1 MSAAGTSP
9 TPAEA
14 APHVSVMAAETLEA
28 LAVRPNA
35 WYVDGTFGAGGHTR
49 LLLEQ
54 GANVLAID
62 QDPNAL
68 DYVTVLRDASVRD
81 ARVRDNRLQD
91 TRVADTRFP
100 CELRFVAGNFRDVE
114 SIAAAEL
121 GPTASV
127 AGVLLDLGV
136 SSMQL
141 DEGER
146 GFAFRHDGPLDMRM
160 SATGESAE
168 DVVNDY
174 SLEDLAAIIFRFGE
188 ERHSRRVARRIVE
201 ARASGRIQTTGRLA
215 EIVSSAYPQG
225 PRREHPARR
234 TFQALR
240 IHVNDELGALQE
252 GLEAAARLL
261 APGGRLVVLSYHS
274 LEDRIVKQFLKDSP
288 RMAALTKRPLEATPE
303 EIETNPRA
311 RSAKLRAGERVNQ

>member
-1 MSAAGTSP
+1 MNPVHASHASP
-9 TPAEA
+9 TPTA

-28 LAVRPNA
+28 LAVRPGA

-49 LLLEQ
+49 LLLER

-62 QDPNAL
+62 QDPAAA
-68 DYVTVLRDASVRD
+68 DYVAALRRAG
-81 ARVRDNRLQD
+81 L
-91 TRVADTRFP
+91 P
-100 CELRFVAGNFRDVE
+100 GELRFVAGNFRDVE
-114 SIAAAEL
+114 SITAAEL
-121 GPTASV
+121 GTADGI

-160 SATGESAE
+160 AATGESAE
-168 DVVNDY
+168 DFVNDY

-201 ARASGRIQTTGRLA
+201 AREAGRFQTTGRLA
-215 EIVSSAYPQG
+215 EVVSSAYPPG

-252 GLEAAARLL
+252 GLEAARRPP
-261 APGGRLVVLSYHS
+261 APRGRPLGPASPPP
-274 LEDRIVKQFLKDSP
+274 EDRIRTHVLKDSP
-288 RMAALTKRPLEATPE
+288 RMSALTKRPLEATPE
-303 EIETNPRA
+303 EIEINPRA

>member
-1 MSAAGTSP
+1 MNPVHASHASP
-9 TPAEA
+9 TPTA

-28 LAVRPNA
+28 LAVRPGA

-49 LLLEQ
+49 LLLER

-62 QDPNAL
+62 QDPAAA
-68 DYVTVLRDASVRD
+68 DYVAALRRAG
-81 ARVRDNRLQD
+81 L
-91 TRVADTRFP
+91 P
-100 CELRFVAGNFRDVE
+100 GELRFVAGNFRDVE
-114 SIAAAEL
+114 SITAAEL
-121 GPTASV
+121 GTADGI

-160 SATGESAE
+160 AATGESAE

-201 ARASGRIQTTGRLA
+201 AREAGRIQTTGRLA
-215 EIVSSAYPQG
+215 EVVSSAYPPG

-252 GLEAAARLL
+252 GLEAAGRLL
-261 APGGRLVVLSYHS
+261 APGGRLVVLAYHS

-288 RMAALTKRPLEATPE
+288 RMSALTKRPLEATPE
-303 EIETNPRA
+303 EIEINPRA

>member
-1 MSAAGTSP
+1 MSRADASP
-9 TPAEA
+9 TLTP

-28 LAVRPNA
+28 LAVRQGA

-49 LLLEQ
+49 LLLER

-62 QDPNAL
+62 QDPAAASYAAAL
-68 DYVTVLRDASVRD
+68 RRAGLPG
-81 ARVRDNRLQD
+81 Q
-91 TRVADTRFP
+91 
-100 CELRFVAGNFRDVE
+100 LRFAVGNFRDVE
-114 SIAAAEL
+114 SL
-121 GPTASV
+121 TAVEVGSAGGI
-127 AGVLLDLGV
+127 AGVLFDLGV

-201 ARASGRIQTTGRLA
+201 ARAGGRIQTTGRLA
-215 EIVSSAYPQG
+215 EVVSSAYPPG

-261 APGGRLVVLSYHS
+261 VPGGRLVVLAYHS

-288 RMAALTKRPLEATPE
+288 RMSALTKRPLEATPE
-303 EIETNPRA
+303 EIEVNPRA